1 MKIFEY
7 ERKHL
12 GDKPKIQIEAIEDK
26 VKFLVQVLQRLK
38 VMYVEGVRDRIEE
51 IKEKVG
57 VKESDLEYPTLP
69 EGVEEETLRNPEGK
83 VEIGS
88 SGGNFRIDK

>member
-26 VKFLVQVLQRLK
+26 VKFLVQVLRRLK
-38 VMYVEGVRDRIEE
+38 VMYIDGVRDRISE
-51 IKEKVG
+51 IKDKIGINEH
-57 VKESDLEYPTLP
+57 DLEYPTLP
-69 EGVEEETLRNPEGK
+69 NGI
-83 VEIGS
+83 EINKDDS
-88 SGGNFRIDK
+88 

>member
-12 GDKPKIQIEAIEDK
+12 GERPKIQIEAIEDK
-26 VKFLVQVLQRLK
+26 IKFLVQVLGRLK
-38 VMYVEGVRDRIEE
+38 IMYVEGVRDRIEE

-69 EGVEEETLRNPEGK
+69 SGVEDKTLREKNNEDM
-83 VEIGS
+83 VAEE
-88 SGGNFRIDK
+88 